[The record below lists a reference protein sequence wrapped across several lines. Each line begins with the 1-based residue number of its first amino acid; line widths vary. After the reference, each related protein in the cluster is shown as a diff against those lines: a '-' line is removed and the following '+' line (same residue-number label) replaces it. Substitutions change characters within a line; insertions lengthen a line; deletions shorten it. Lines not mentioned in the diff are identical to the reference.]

1 MLLTLMFALIV
12 IFLVLAAQ
20 FESFR
25 DALIMLL
32 TVPMAICGALLVM
45 NVLALTNGMQL
56 THFSR
61 HDHQHLPR
69 SGW

>member
-32 TVPMAICGALLVM
+32 TVPMAIWRCVAGDECVGAHQRH
-45 NVLALTNGMQL
+45 AADA
-56 THFSR
+56 FS
-61 HDHQHLPR
+61 PA
-69 SGW
+69 